1 MPVDQSV
8 VGKELPPLTM
18 TVDAGRLRFFAK
30 AIGETNPVFT
40 DLGAA
45 KAAGHRDLPVPP
57 TFLFG
62 IELESPDPF
71 GWLSGIGVDM
81 RRVLHGEQSFTYH
94 SPAVAGDVLTV
105 APRIGDVYSKKGGT
119 LEFIEKAS
127 TVTRENG
134 DLVAELKTVIAV
146 RNPARA
152 SEATGNV
159 GGASEATGNVKAAK

>member
-1 MPVDQSV
+1 MPEVPPSLRSPQMDQSV
-8 VGKELPPLTM
+8 IGQELPPVTM

-40 DLGAA
+40 DLEAA

-57 TFLFG
+57 TFLFA
-62 IELESPDPF
+62 IELESPDSF
-71 GWLSGIGVDM
+71 AWLADIGVDL

-94 SPAVAGDVLTV
+94 SPAVAGDVLT
-105 APRIGDVYSKKGGT
+105 ATPRIGNVYSKKGGT

-134 DLVAELKTVIAV
+134 DVVAELTSVIVV
-146 RNPARA
+146 RNID
-152 SEATGNV
+152 
-159 GGASEATGNVKAAK
+159 GGSK

>member
-1 MPVDQSV
+1 VDESV
-8 VGKELPPLTM
+8 IGKDLPPITL

-40 DLGAA
+40 DLETA

-57 TFLFG
+57 TYLFG

-71 GWLSGIGVDM
+71 AWLTGIGVDL

-94 SPAVAGDVLTV
+94 STAVAGDVLT
-105 APRIGDVYSKKGGT
+105 ATPRIGNVYSKKGGA

-134 DLVAELKTVIAV
+134 DLVAELKTVIVV
-146 RNPARA
+146 RNP
-152 SEATGNV
+152 E
-159 GGASEATGNVKAAK
+159 AAK

>member
-1 MPVDQSV
+1 MTVDESV
-8 VGKELPPLTM
+8 IGKDLPPITV

-40 DLGAA
+40 DLETA

-57 TFLFG
+57 TYLFG

-71 GWLSGIGVDM
+71 TWLAGIGVDL

-94 SPAVAGDVLTV
+94 STAVAGDVLT
-105 APRIGDVYSKKGGT
+105 ATPRIGNVYSKKGGT

-134 DLVAELKTVIAV
+134 DLVAELKTVIVV
-146 RNPARA
+146 RNP
-152 SEATGNV
+152 E
-159 GGASEATGNVKAAK
+159 AAK

>member
-1 MPVDQSV
+1 MTVDESV
-8 VGKELPPLTM
+8 IGKDLPPITL

-40 DLGAA
+40 DLETA

-57 TFLFG
+57 TYLFG

-71 GWLSGIGVDM
+71 AWLAGIGVDL

-94 SPAVAGDVLTV
+94 STAVAGDVLT
-105 APRIGDVYSKKGGT
+105 ATPRIGNVYSKKGGT

-134 DLVAELKTVIAV
+134 DLVAELKTVIVV
-146 RNPARA
+146 RNP
-152 SEATGNV
+152 E
-159 GGASEATGNVKAAK
+159 AAK